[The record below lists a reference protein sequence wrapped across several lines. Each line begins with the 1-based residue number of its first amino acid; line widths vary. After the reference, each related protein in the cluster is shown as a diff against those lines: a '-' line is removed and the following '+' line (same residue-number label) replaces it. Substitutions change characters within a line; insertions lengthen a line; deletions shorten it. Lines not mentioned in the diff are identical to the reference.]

1 MQRVLLEPAGAD
13 PTRQVGL
20 VGWGIQAASG
30 LESTMANRVLGQV
43 LGACEAGSIQ
53 NMACKAP
60 LNFKHVRKA
69 FTLGL
74 EVKAAVHDWFWEPS
88 GQTKKEPKKKNMFR
102 NATFKG
108 GLKAAEGGPQ

>member
-13 PTRQVGL
+13 PTRQVEL

-60 LNFKHVRKA
+60 LNFKHAVLANQQRGGGTQNPCTTTQFNNTVHFA
-69 FTLGL
+69 SLG
-74 EVKAAVHDWFWEPS
+74 
-88 GQTKKEPKKKNMFR
+88 
-102 NATFKG
+102 
-108 GLKAAEGGPQ
+108 